1 MLFGMPDIY
10 EFELITPEKKDELL
24 DEINGRKINIEKAYI
39 HGMCIELIT
48 DSKEFKEFWQ
58 DNFHHISEHIRPHGR
73 VIAMQHPGYGK
84 PEFLYEP
91 ISKTCF
97 VMNCDYYGYVK
108 SIALAV
114 AADFLEDYHSL
125 TNRYS
130 IHGSCIDINGQGL
143 VLIAPSNTGK
153 TTHSFGLLLYRNASL
168 VSDDWLFVRMK
179 KDTAIAYSSERNSYI
194 RDDIGKNWKIFQPLV
209 DNAMLDKK
217 GRGIASV
224 QDVIGMDRTRETT
237 TIRSVFILKR
247 DASDSRIIYRLPPD
261 EAVEYISKHYYCN
274 PYQLVMDERK
284 IRLRTAFFMQLFSM
298 LDVYMVNTVKPPE
311 ETQAEIRRLV
321 DEIFK

>member
-1 MLFGMPDIY
+1 MPDIY

-24 DEINGRKINIEKAYI
+24 DGINGRKINIEKAYI

-73 VIAMQHPGYGK
+73 VIAIQHPSFDK
-84 PEFLYEP
+84 SRFLYEP
-91 ISKTCF
+91 MSKTCF

-153 TTHSFGLLLYRNASL
+153 TTHSFGLLLYKNASL
-168 VSDDWLFVRMK
+168 VSDDWLFVRLK
-179 KDTAIAYSSERNSYI
+179 KGNAIAYSSERNSYI

-209 DNAMLDKK
+209 DTAILDKK

-224 QDVIGMDRTRETT
+224 QDVIGSDRTRETT
-237 TIRSVFILKR
+237 TIKAVMILKR
-247 DASDSRIIYRLPPD
+247 DASDERIVYKLDTKDAI
-261 EAVEYISKHYYCN
+261 EYLSKHYYCN
-274 PYQLVMDERK
+274 PYQLVRDNRK
-284 IRLRTAFFMQLFSM
+284 INLRNDFFTQLFNM
-298 LDVYMVNTVKPPE
+298 VDVYMVNTVKPLE
-311 ETQAEIRRLV
+311 ETHAEIRSLA
-321 DEIFK
+321 DKIFQ